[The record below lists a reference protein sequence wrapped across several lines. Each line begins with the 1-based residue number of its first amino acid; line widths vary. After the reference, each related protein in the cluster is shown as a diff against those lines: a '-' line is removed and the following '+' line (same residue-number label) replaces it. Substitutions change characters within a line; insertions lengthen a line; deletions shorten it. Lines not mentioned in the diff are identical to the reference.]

1 MSKELTHVYQIVKE
15 SIESKKAVIRIQTE
29 VPADV
34 VMTGFELDGYT
45 AIIVD
50 QAPVFNKFTLL
61 HALYQ
66 SCSLPA
72 YFGFNWDALN
82 DVLVTLDDGVEDAQS
97 IDAPQST
104 DSKEDDEEELETSE
118 GVMLIF
124 NDFGIL
130 EERAE
135 DVAST
140 FLDVVEEAAEK
151 RSAIEVPPLK
161 VIVLSPVD

>member
-1 MSKELTHVYQIVKE
+1 MAKELTHVYQIVKE
-15 SIESKKAVIRIQTE
+15 SIESKKNVVRIQTD

-66 SCSLPA
+66 NCSLPA

-82 DVLVTLDDGVEDAQS
+82 DVLTTLDDGVADMDTPNA
-97 IDAPQST
+97 AG
-104 DSKEDDEEELETSE
+104 DSEESDDEVSE
-118 GVMLIF
+118 GIMLIF
-124 NDFGIL
+124 NDFSTL

-140 FLDVVEEAAEK
+140 FLEIVDEAAEK
-151 RSAIEVPPLK
+151 REANDAPPLK
-161 VIVLSPVD
+161 IVALTPAN

>member
-1 MSKELTHVYQIVKE
+1 MANELTHVYQIVKE
-15 SIESKKAVIRIQTE
+15 SIESKKNVVRISTD

-66 SCSLPA
+66 NCSLPA
-72 YFGFNWDALN
+72 YFGFNWDALA
-82 DVLVTLDDGVEDAQS
+82 DVLATLDDGVEDMDTPNAAG
-97 IDAPQST
+97 DADES
-104 DSKEDDEEELETSE
+104 DDDASE

-124 NDFGIL
+124 NGRCSCNLFGYC
-130 EERAE
+130 
-135 DVAST
+135 
-140 FLDVVEEAAEK
+140 
-151 RSAIEVPPLK
+151 
-161 VIVLSPVD
+161 

>member
-15 SIESKKAVIRIQTE
+15 SIESNKAVVRIQTE

-82 DVLVTLDDGVEDAQS
+82 DVLVTLDDGVEDAES
-97 IDAPQST
+97 IDAPPPSG
-104 DSKEDDEEELETSE
+104 SEDEEEEPETSE

-135 DVAST
+135 DVAAT
-140 FLDVVEEAAEK
+140 FLDIVEEAAQK
-151 RSAIEVPPLK
+151 RTGSETTPLK
-161 VIVLSPVD
+161 VIVLSAVE

>member
-1 MSKELTHVYQIVKE
+1 MAKELTHVYQIVKE
-15 SIESKKAVIRIQTE
+15 SIESKKNVVRIQTD

-66 SCSLPA
+66 NCSLPA

-82 DVLVTLDDGVEDAQS
+82 D
-97 IDAPQST
+97 APNAAG
-104 DSKEDDEEELETSE
+104 DSEESDDEVSE
-118 GVMLIF
+118 GIMLIF
-124 NDFGIL
+124 NDFSTL

-140 FLDVVEEAAEK
+140 FLEIVDEAAEK
-151 RSAIEVPPLK
+151 REANDAPPLK
-161 VIVLSPVD
+161 IVALTPAN